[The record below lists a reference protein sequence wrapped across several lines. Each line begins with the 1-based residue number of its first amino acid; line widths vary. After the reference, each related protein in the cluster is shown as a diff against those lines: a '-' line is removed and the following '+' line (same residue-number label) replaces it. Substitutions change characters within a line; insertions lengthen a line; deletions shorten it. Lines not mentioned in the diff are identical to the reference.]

1 MQAAE
6 RLTRK
11 QFLIY
16 PKQVKKLESLAKK
29 QNTSSAEMVRNAIDA
44 FDPDVPVDMQESE
57 LFELVSARVQEAI
70 VDTQQT
76 RNSLNKTLREL
87 GVDMEG
93 Y

>member
-16 PKQVKKLESLAKK
+16 PEQVKKLETLAKK

-44 FDPDVPVDMQESE
+44 FDPDIPVDIQESE

-70 VDTQQT
+70 IDTRQT
-76 RNSLNKTLREL
+76 RKNLNKTLREL
-87 GVDMEG
+87 GVEG